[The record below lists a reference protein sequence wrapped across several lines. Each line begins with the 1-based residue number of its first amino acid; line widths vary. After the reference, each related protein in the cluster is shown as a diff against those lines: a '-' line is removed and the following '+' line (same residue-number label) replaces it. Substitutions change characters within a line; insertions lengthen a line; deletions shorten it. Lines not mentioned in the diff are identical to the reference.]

1 MKLLR
6 NKIIILVSIAA
17 LVSIGI
23 ITFIHLFF
31 GSSVEKIKRNYV
43 ETQVQL
49 LQNNIKVNS
58 ASATRSLLYLAS
70 NSDIRPC
77 EIAKY
82 GLPESLGYRLGMA
95 GFTFLAITDPR
106 FNPTATYPA
115 DKKEILAMIPS
126 DSHIFNKALS
136 DGRVTIYYQWK
147 NDSLFEILTTS
158 IPGCTELRSDSI
170 GAWIIAGRYI
180 NEEFSS
186 KLILKMP
193 GKITIFKDPQAS
205 GSDIHKETNT
215 YSSTLPL
222 YGWDNFPEASIR
234 IETQPEIMQLL
245 TSQQKTLLFV
255 QIIMVAAFLLFIYF
269 YLNRYYILP
278 MRLVSLALKQKDP
291 EYIRMISDSDPDF
304 NSLQTML
311 INVFNQERMLA
322 ELMKRRSSE
331 HMNSFHAAILSRI
344 NEAVYATD
352 HKGIITYWNKAA
364 EDLYH
369 TSEKDAISQVSQV
382 LIKNHWKNTVEE
394 KHQIE
399 SLNTNGVWQGILNQ
413 ELPDGSEIIVEAS
426 VTCLYDNSSNLIG
439 HLTIVR
445 KPYL

>member
-6 NKIIILVSIAA
+6 NKIIILVSIAT

-31 GSSVEKIKRNYV
+31 GSSVEKIKRSYV

-58 ASATRSLLYLAS
+58 APATRSLLYLSS
-70 NSDIRPC
+70 NSDISPC
-77 EIAKY
+77 EIAKS
-82 GLPESLGYRLGMA
+82 GLPKSIGYRLEMA
-95 GFTFLAITDPR
+95 GFSFLAITDPR
-106 FNPTATYPA
+106 FNPTAIYPP
-115 DKKEILAMIPS
+115 DQKEILKMIPT

-136 DGRVTIYYQWK
+136 DGRVTQYYHWK

-158 IPGCTELRSDSI
+158 IPGCTGLKSDSV

-186 KLILKMP
+186 KLIMQMP

-205 GSDIHKETNT
+205 GSDIRKKTNT
-215 YSSTLPL
+215 YTSTLPL

-234 IETQPEIMQLL
+234 VETQPEIMQML
-245 TSQQKTLLFV
+245 TSQQNTLLYI
-255 QIIMVAAFLLFIYF
+255 QIIMVAAFLLFIYL

-291 EYIRMISDSDPDF
+291 EYIRMISDTDPDF

-311 INVFNQERMLA
+311 INVFSQERMLA
-322 ELMKRRSSE
+322 ELMKRRSAE

-352 HKGIITYWNKAA
+352 HKGIITYWNRAA

-369 TSEKDAISQVSQV
+369 TPENDAISQVSQV
-382 LIKNHWKNTVEE
+382 LIKNHWKNNVEE
-394 KHQIE
+394 KHQTD
-399 SLNTNGVWQGILNQ
+399 SLNTTGVWQGILNQ

-445 KPYL
+445 KT

>member
-31 GSSVEKIKRNYV
+31 GSSVEKIKRSYA

-49 LQNNIKVNS
+49 LQNNMKVNS
-58 ASATRSLLYLAS
+58 ASATRSLLYLSS
-70 NSDIRPC
+70 NSDISPC
-77 EIAKY
+77 EIAKH
-82 GLPESLGYRLGMA
+82 GLPESIGYRLGIA
-95 GFTFLAITDPR
+95 GFSFLAVTDPR
-106 FNPTATYPA
+106 FNPTVTYP
-115 DKKEILAMIPS
+115 DQKEILAMIPS

-158 IPGCTELRSDSI
+158 IPGCTGLKSDSV
-170 GAWIIAGRYI
+170 GAWVIAGRFI

-186 KLILKMP
+186 KLILQIP
-193 GKITIFKDPQAS
+193 GRITIFKDPQAS
-205 GSDIHKETNT
+205 GSDIRKETNT

-222 YGWDNFPEASIR
+222 YGWDNLPEASIR

-245 TSQQKTLLFV
+245 TSQQNTLLYV
-255 QIIMVAAFLLFIYF
+255 QIIMVAVFLLFIYL
-269 YLNRYYILP
+269 YLKRYYILP

-291 EYIRMISDSDPDF
+291 EYIRMISDTDPDF

-369 TSEKDAISQVSQV
+369 TLEKDAISQVSQV
-382 LIKNHWKNTVEE
+382 LIKNHWKNAVEE

-399 SLNTNGVWQGILNQ
+399 SLNNTGVWQGILNQ